1 MTNQNTSTNKPVD
14 TIRDGA
20 IKATIWANPLKEGDG
35 LRYSVDLTRSYTDSQ
50 GNWHDTNSF
59 SNGELLR
66 VARLAGKAY
75 DRIGELKADAKS
87 DAADG
92 GSQ

>member
-1 MTNQNTSTNKPVD
+1 MTTQNTSTNKPVD

-20 IKATIWANPLKEGDG
+20 LKATIWANPYKEGDG
-35 LRYSVDLTRSYTDSQ
+35 LRYSVELVRSYTDND

-59 SNGELLR
+59 GNGELLR
-66 VARLAGKAY
+66 VARLTGKAY
-75 DRIGELKADAKS
+75 DRIGELRAEAKS
-87 DAADG
+87 DANDG